1 MFEGFI
7 AEHEVEAEHDYGD
20 GEDHEGFV
28 VFDHGPST
36 TSGEPAHGLEEAE
49 CGTEVVRAE
58 EDPCDT
64 YRSVGDECEGDACG
78 EGGPE
83 G

>member
-1 MFEGFI
+1 M
-7 AEHEVEAEHDYGD
+7 EAEHDYSD

-28 VFDHGPST
+28 VFDHGPGAAA
-36 TSGEPAHGLEEAE
+36 GESAHGLEEAE
-49 CGTEVVRAE
+49 CGTEVVRTE
-58 EDPCDT
+58 EDPGDT
-64 YRSVGDECEGDACG
+64 DGGVGDECEGDACR